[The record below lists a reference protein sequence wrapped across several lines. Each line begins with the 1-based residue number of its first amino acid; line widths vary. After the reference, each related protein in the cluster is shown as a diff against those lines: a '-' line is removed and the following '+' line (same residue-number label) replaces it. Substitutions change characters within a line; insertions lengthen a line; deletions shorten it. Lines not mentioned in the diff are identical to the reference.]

1 MENTLS
7 FADVLKDIHVENL
20 REKLQALETEY
31 GVRKLS
37 LSNPLTDVVYMTGNE
52 LLLVKGD
59 FLPPDK
65 RVESW
70 LADEESCNNEPPLYF
85 SESSHRESPLYAL
98 QRAQAFYSRFFPEPS
113 FSIRLLL
120 LCNYSII
127 NFDDMLP
134 VWEELGATVVHNV
147 TGEQFLF
154 SEPAT
159 PAQKKDD
166 VTDDEEFERL
176 LEEFIADCSKEEKED
191 GSESVSE
198 EEDWDEDNPDE
209 EDKPAVPVRETVPNA
224 SSFELDTVKAC
235 RRSLSGKGGKKKEYP

>member
-7 FADVLKDIHVENL
+7 FADVLKDIHAENL

-98 QRAQAFYSRFFPEPS
+98 QRAQAFYSRFSRNLLFPS
-113 FSIRLLL
+113 GCCSCAI
-120 LCNYSII
+120 
-127 NFDDMLP
+127 
-134 VWEELGATVVHNV
+134 TVSLILTTCFPCGKN
-147 TGEQFLF
+147 
-154 SEPAT
+154 
-159 PAQKKDD
+159 
-166 VTDDEEFERL
+166 
-176 LEEFIADCSKEEKED
+176 
-191 GSESVSE
+191 SVLRWS
-198 EEDWDEDNPDE
+198 
-209 EDKPAVPVRETVPNA
+209 TM
-224 SSFELDTVKAC
+224 
-235 RRSLSGKGGKKKEYP
+235 